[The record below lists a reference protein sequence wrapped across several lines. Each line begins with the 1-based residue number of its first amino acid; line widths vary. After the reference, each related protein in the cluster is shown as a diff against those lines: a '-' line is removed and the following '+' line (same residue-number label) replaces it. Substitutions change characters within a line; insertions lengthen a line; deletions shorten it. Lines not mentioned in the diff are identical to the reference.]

1 MDTTSVW
8 EGTAVANHFP
18 ALAQDSDA
26 NVVII
31 GGGIT
36 GITAALLLSQA
47 GKQVIVLEA
56 LSIGFGTTGHST
68 GNLYATV
75 DHQLYHIRDKWDQKT
90 ATAVARSRNEALDF
104 IEQVATTYNIPCH
117 FFRRPQYIFATDASQ
132 VEQMEEEYEAT
143 RDAGL
148 DVALVRD
155 VPLPLAITQAL
166 KIEQQAQFHPA
177 TYVGELANRVASSGC
192 QIYEHSRV
200 VEIDNDNLIVHTAN
214 GSVRAEK
221 IILATHT
228 PVGIHPVQ
236 TLLGPYREYALAARL
251 QDEQYPEGIF
261 WSLEQPSHSIR
272 SYDADGTKYLI
283 VIGEEHKTGQHD
295 SEEDYYQKVEQYMR
309 SHFNVE
315 QIAYQWSAQN
325 YQPADLLPYIGRTL
339 GSEHVYMATGF
350 GTDGLIYGTLAA
362 RLLTDDILGQE
373 NPWQDL
379 YRATR
384 LTPVKSAKEFIKEN
398 VDVAQQYA
406 KAILGG
412 VGIESLQ
419 DIAPGEGQVAEIN
432 GERFAVYRNE
442 NNQLT
447 FLSPFC
453 THMGCLVR
461 WNQPQKSWD
470 CPCHGSRFRFDGE
483 VIEGPA
489 LKALEKKEVQVES

>member
-1 MDTTSVW
+1 MV
-8 EGTAVANHFP
+8 
-18 ALAQDSDA
+18 
-26 NVVII
+26 
-31 GGGIT
+31 
-36 GITAALLLSQA
+36 
-47 GKQVIVLEA
+47 GK
-56 LSIGFGTTGHST
+56 
-68 GNLYATV
+68 
-75 DHQLYHIRDKWDQKT
+75 
-90 ATAVARSRNEALDF
+90 
-104 IEQVATTYNIPCH
+104 
-117 FFRRPQYIFATDASQ
+117 
-132 VEQMEEEYEAT
+132 
-143 RDAGL
+143 
-148 DVALVRD
+148 
-155 VPLPLAITQAL
+155 
-166 KIEQQAQFHPA
+166 
-177 TYVGELANRVASSGC
+177 
-192 QIYEHSRV
+192 
-200 VEIDNDNLIVHTAN
+200 
-214 GSVRAEK
+214 
-221 IILATHT
+221 
-228 PVGIHPVQ
+228 
-236 TLLGPYREYALAARL
+236 
-251 QDEQYPEGIF
+251 
-261 WSLEQPSHSIR
+261 
-272 SYDADGTKYLI
+272 
-283 VIGEEHKTGQHD
+283 
-295 SEEDYYQKVEQYMR
+295 
-309 SHFNVE
+309 
-315 QIAYQWSAQN
+315 N

-362 RLLTDDILGQE
+362 GLLTDDILGQE